1 MRMRLNM
8 KKSGRFK
15 YFLTGSLILFSLFF
29 LGNKMKNTKDD
40 IPVYKNP
47 EFSIDERTEDLLKR
61 MTLEEK
67 IDMLGG
73 TGFATKPNK
82 RLGIPELRMTDG
94 PLGVRWEKSTA
105 FPAGI
110 CVSSTWNPTIAGKV
124 GAAIGREVKGHDRH
138 VILGP
143 CVNIA
148 RIPQGGRNFESYG
161 EDPWL
166 ASRMAV
172 DFIKGVQSEG
182 VAATVKHFACNN
194 QEYERMFVDVKVSE
208 RALNEIYLPAF
219 KAAVQ
224 EADVL
229 CVMNAYNKVN
239 GHYCSEND
247 YLLIDKLKKE
257 WGYKWLVMS
266 DWGAVHSTIPTANG
280 GMDLEMP
287 RGDFLNN
294 GTLDEAVKNGT
305 VKESTI
311 DDKVRR
317 ILKVIFKLGLFE
329 KPSLRESVPPGK
341 DESLLGSEENKD
353 AALKAS
359 REGIVLLQNKNNI
372 LPLDFTKIK
381 SLAVIGPN
389 ADVERT
395 GGGGSSKVN
404 PLEAPSPLEI
414 LKKNFGDK
422 VKINYSIGISL
433 DAASSPIESKYLV
446 SENGEEGLTG
456 EYFDNMELK
465 GKPLITRID
474 KQVNFNYGESG
485 LPEGF
490 SNNNF
495 SVRWTGKIKA
505 PETGKYIIEFVSDDG
520 VRVWINDKLECDF
533 WNDHAPVSKSIN
545 INFEAGKEY
554 KIKIEYYQH
563 GGGAIA
569 VLGWYKP
576 VDNPMDKAIEAA
588 KNCDAALLFVGT
600 TAAIETEGVDR
611 EDLVLPKNQDELIK
625 KVAEVNPNTVI
636 ILTTGSPV
644 LMNEWIDDVKGI
656 IETWFGG
663 EEMSYA
669 IADVLSGAYNPS
681 GKLPVTFP
689 KRWEDCSAFKTYK
702 AKDGVTEYSDGIYVG
717 YRHFDKNNIE
727 PLFPFGYGLSYTT
740 FSYDNLKL
748 TKQDDNSVKATFE
761 IKNTGKAEGAE
772 VAELYI
778 KEIKPGIDRPDK
790 ELKGFIKI
798 SLKPG
803 ESEVAEIELN
813 KNSFSYFDPETEQ
826 WKMNS
831 GEFEILIGASSR
843 DIRLK
848 QKITL

>member
-1 MRMRLNM
+1 MNLRLIM
-8 KKSGRFK
+8 KKSVIFGI
-15 YFLTGSLILFSLFF
+15 FLTLCLLFF
-29 LGNKMKNTKDD
+29 SIILLGNKMKNPKDD
-40 IPVYKNP
+40 IPAYKNP
-47 EFSIDERTEDLLKR
+47 KFSIDERTDDLLKR

-73 TGFATKPNK
+73 TGFATKPND
-82 RLGIPELRMTDG
+82 RLGIPELKMTDG
-94 PLGVRWEKSTA
+94 PLGVRWDKSTA

-110 CVSSTWNPTIAGKV
+110 CVSSTWNPDIAEKV

-166 ASRMAV
+166 ASRMTV
-172 DFIKGVQSEG
+172 DYIKGVQSEG

-194 QEYERMFVDVKVSE
+194 QEYERMFVNVKVDE
-208 RALNEIYLPAF
+208 RSLNEIYLPAF

-229 CVMNAYNKVN
+229 CVMNAYNKLN

-257 WGYKWLVMS
+257 WGFKWLVMS

-287 RGDFLNN
+287 RGDFLNSS
-294 GTLDEAVKNGT
+294 TLAEAVKNGT

-311 DDKVRR
+311 NDKVRR

-329 KPSLRESVPPGK
+329 KPSLG
-341 DESLLGSEENKD
+341 DESLLGSKENKE
-353 AALKAS
+353 AALNAS

-372 LPLDFTKIK
+372 LPLDFNKIK
-381 SLAVIGPN
+381 TLAVIGPN
-389 ADVERT
+389 ADIERT
-395 GGGGSSKVN
+395 GGGGSSRVD
-404 PLEAPSPLEI
+404 PLEATSPFEI
-414 LKKNFGDK
+414 LKKNFGNK
-422 VKINYSIGISL
+422 VKIKYSIGISL
-433 DAASSPIESKYLV
+433 DGESSPIESKYLIAD
-446 SENGEEGLTG
+446 NGEEGLKA

-465 GKPLITRID
+465 GNPVVTRVD
-474 KQVNFNYGESG
+474 KQVKFNYGESG

-490 SNNNF
+490 NNNNF

-505 PETGKYIIEFVSDDG
+505 PETGNYAIEFVSDDG
-520 VRVWINDKLECDF
+520 VRIWLNNRLECDF
-533 WNDHAPVSKSIN
+533 WNDHPPVAKSIN

-554 KIKIEYYQH
+554 PVKIEYYQH
-563 GGGAIA
+563 AGGAIA
-569 VLGWYKP
+569 ILGWYKP
-576 VDNPMDKAIEAA
+576 IDNPMDKAIEAA
-588 KNCDAALLFVGT
+588 KNSDAALLFVGT
-600 TAAIETEGVDR
+600 TASIETEGVDR

-625 KVAEVNPNTVI
+625 KVAEVNPNTVV

-681 GKLPVTFP
+681 GKLPITFP
-689 KRWEDCSAFKTYK
+689 KHWEDCSAFKTYK
-702 AKDGVTEYSDGIYVG
+702 AQEGVTEYSDGIYVG

-740 FSYDNLKL
+740 FSYDNLRL
-748 TKQDDNSVKATFE
+748 TKFNNNSVKLIFN
-761 IKNTGKAEGAE
+761 IKNTGNVPGSE
-772 VAELYI
+772 VAQVYVH
-778 KEIKPGIDRPDK
+778 EINPNIDRPLK
-790 ELKGFIKI
+790 ELKGFTKVN
-798 SLKPG
+798 LNPG
-803 ESEVAEIELN
+803 ESKVVEIDLN
-813 KNSFSYFDPETEQ
+813 KNSFSYWNPDTKQ
-826 WKMNS
+826 WTMNL
-831 GEFEILIGASSR
+831 GEFEILVGASSR
-843 DIRLK
+843 DIKLRQNINL
-848 QKITL
+848 